1 MTEPVALAPEVEV
14 LALAELAKRVAERYK
29 LAKAL
34 VGQSYP
40 DGRRE
45 TFRSPLDGAKLGVVY
60 RTDPDPQWRI
70 VDRDALVADLAWS
83 PHNVE
88 VVDDIAGT
96 DEQVLEVLAEHAPHL
111 LARVER
117 VSQEAIDHA
126 LALSESRG
134 KAAYAG
140 IEQVKP
146 SGVLTPKPDAK
157 TAGPAI
163 ERMVAAGLLT
173 WDMRPV
179 LPAGDEGVRASVAA
193 VVEGGAA

>member
-1 MTEPVALAPEVEV
+1 MTAEPVQLAPEVEV

-45 TFRSPLDGAKLGVVY
+45 TFRSPLDGTRLGMVY
-60 RTDPDPQWRI
+60 RTDPDPHW
-70 VDRDALVADLAWS
+70 VVTDAEALDAELRTYPGNLVTFY
-83 PHNVE
+83 E
-88 VVDDIAGT
+88 IA
-96 DEQVLEVLAEHAPHL
+96 DEQTAIDVLHSVAPHL
-111 LARVER
+111 LVEATRVR
-117 VSQEAIDHA
+117 PDAVAAA
-126 LALSESRG
+126 LAQSEATG
-134 KAAYAG
+134 VAAASG

-179 LPAGDEGVRASVAA
+179 LPAVDEGVRASAAA
-193 VVEGGAA
+193 VEETGAA